1 MPLKNKRF
9 VIPFDEG
16 RAAFAV
22 QVPRRFDPVAVGRAL
37 GFDRPRPTIY
47 VTGGASAM
55 SPEDMAT
62 TRNIVE
68 KGLVR
73 FAEEQNV
80 DLIVINSHKIEW
92 DEPTQGL
99 GTISYKVSILA
110 DCPVLLVK

>member
-73 FAEEQNV
+73 FAEEQNA
-80 DLIVINSHKIEW
+80 IVIDGGTEAGI
-92 DEPTQGL
+92 PILL
-99 GTISYKVSILA
+99 GDGRRKFRYNFPLIGIAPLE
-110 DCPVLLVK
+110 